1 MTTKEKL
8 AELRKSKKSRLIF
21 LGIFLVILIILAII
35 FEKARIMFIGL
46 AILIA
51 AAFGMEVFDYDL
63 DLGKLWETGS
73 ISESRVESVK
83 DSEGNTVRLIGS
95 CVKAD
100 VNCDAFQ
107 TQEDAQAMYQ
117 ACADEIEANNIGI
130 ENALKLD
137 IYGLDRDKD
146 GIVCEAL
153 PRAVVTP

>member
-1 MTTKEKL
+1 MTAKEKF

-21 LGIFLVILIILAII
+21 LGIFLVILIVLAIV
-35 FEKARIMFIGL
+35 FEKLRIMFFGL

-51 AAFGMEVFDYDL
+51 AAFGMEVMDYDL

-83 DSEGNTVRLIGS
+83 DDEGNTVRLIGS

-100 VNCDAFQ
+100 VNCDNFQ
-107 TQEDAQAMYQ
+107 TQGDAQSMYDT
-117 ACADEIEANNIGI
+117 CAAEIEENNDISD
-130 ENALKLD
+130 AKSLD

-153 PRAVVTP
+153 PKMAGAQ